1 MHQNQAEDWIEYI
14 IDKVYTNYRG
24 RQIVL
29 WGKYAVSDEIRDK
42 LKERYGIDT
51 ALYIDNDIR
60 KTDGKKV
67 FSPDYLYGKSNKYY
81 IVVPL
86 AYYQSIKEKLI
97 RGGGIVKM

>member
-29 WGKYAVSDEIRDK
+29 WGKYA
-42 LKERYGIDT
+42 
-51 ALYIDNDIR
+51 
-60 KTDGKKV
+60 
-67 FSPDYLYGKSNKYY
+67 LYGKSNKYY

-97 RGGGIVKM
+97 RGGV